1 MGHPVSMT
9 MRLILLTMRRGKRNA
24 KYDQSNALQELSEEA
39 VMSFDPVPPTDS
51 IDLYKGNARRGGGGT
66 DDSGTL
72 SLFLRSLLPNFDANA
87 PAAQA

>member
-1 MGHPVSMT
+1 
-9 MRLILLTMRRGKRNA
+9 
-24 KYDQSNALQELSEEA
+24 
-39 VMSFDPVPPTDS
+39 MSFDPLPPTDS
-51 IDLYKGNARRGGGGT
+51 IDLYKGDTRRGGGGT